1 MAVDKRITGVKENVS
16 VIEDD
21 ISLNIEDGDIIN
33 RPNADEEIDIEETED
48 GGALVDF
55 DPSAPNLEAGF
66 ADNLAEV
73 LNEKTLR
80 TIASDLVGE
89 FDSDH
94 ESRHEW
100 EFAYTKGLDL
110 LGFKYNERSEP
121 FQGAS
126 GVTHPLLA
134 ESVTAFQA
142 QAFKELLPPS
152 GPVKTQVLGAETPEI
167 IAQADR
173 VQDFMNYQIT
183 DKMQEYTPDMDQL
196 LFHLPLA
203 GSAFKKVYYDATRQ
217 SAVSKFIPSED
228 LVVNYLA
235 TDLQSAERVT
245 HIVKMSENDLLKQQ
259 VAGFYK
265 DIDVQVSDEETA
277 IQKKYNQLEG
287 VNKVDYADDVYT
299 LYEIHCDL
307 DIEGFEDIDPQTGEP
322 TGIKVPYVVT
332 VDKGS
337 NKVLSVYRN
346 YKEGDPLRKKIEYF
360 VHYKFLPGLGFYGF
374 GLIHMLGGLS
384 RTATSTLRQLIDAGT
399 LSNLPAGFKA
409 KGLRIS
415 GDDTPLQPGEFRDI
429 DAPSGDIR
437 AGLMPLPYKGPD
449 QVLFQLLG
457 FCVDAGQKFAAIAD
471 MKISETNTNAP
482 VGTTLAMMEQGAKV
496 MSAIHKRLHY
506 SQKHE
511 FKLLASVFGT
521 FLPPEYPYMV
531 VGGNQMVKQTDFDD
545 RVDIIPVSD
554 PNMFS
559 MSQRVALAQ
568 QQLQLAQAAPEQH
581 NLYEAYRR
589 MYQSLGVQNIEA
601 ILPPPP
607 QPQPIDPG
615 IENAM
620 ALGLKPLRAF
630 ERQNHQAHIDAHRA
644 FMSSSLVKSN
654 LQVLAL
660 LQGHISEHV
669 ALMAREEIMQQMGPQ
684 MQQMQMQMQNP
695 MIAQD
700 PMVQQQMQQMQMQI
714 ESAIAVK
721 IAEITNDMVA
731 EEQDMLDKQGAD
743 QLVELREKELDIQ
756 ASDVQRKVNE
766 GKEKIT
772 LDKMKFDQK
781 EDLQKQK
788 IDSIEDIAELRA
800 RVALKKMNDQTKQ
813 KRMKYDN

>member
-1 MAVDKRITGVKENVS
+1 M
-16 VIEDD
+16 
-21 ISLNIEDGDIIN
+21 
-33 RPNADEEIDIEETED
+33 
-48 GGALVDF
+48 
-55 DPSAPNLEAGF
+55 
-66 ADNLAEV
+66 
-73 LNEKTLR
+73 
-80 TIASDLVGE
+80 
-89 FDSDH
+89 
-94 ESRHEW
+94 
-100 EFAYTKGLDL
+100 
-110 LGFKYNERSEP
+110 
-121 FQGAS
+121 
-126 GVTHPLLA
+126 
-134 ESVTAFQA
+134 
-142 QAFKELLPPS
+142 
-152 GPVKTQVLGAETPEI
+152 
-167 IAQADR
+167 
-173 VQDFMNYQIT
+173 
-183 DKMQEYTPDMDQL
+183 
-196 LFHLPLA
+196 
-203 GSAFKKVYYDATRQ
+203 
-217 SAVSKFIPSED
+217 
-228 LVVNYLA
+228 
-235 TDLQSAERVT
+235 
-245 HIVKMSENDLLKQQ
+245 
-259 VAGFYK
+259 
-265 DIDVQVSDEETA
+265 
-277 IQKKYNQLEG
+277 
-287 VNKVDYADDVYT
+287 
-299 LYEIHCDL
+299 
-307 DIEGFEDIDPQTGEP
+307 
-322 TGIKVPYVVT
+322 
-332 VDKGS
+332 
-337 NKVLSVYRN
+337 
-346 YKEGDPLRKKIEYF
+346 
-360 VHYKFLPGLGFYGF
+360 GFYGF